1 MTLLCFSYTTLIYF
15 SYIVSSLM
23 NCMTLVSGAMKHT
36 NQIVYLDFVDYI
48 LIRGPYVE
56 VQVYTNSK
64 HVYQL
69 HRKQPPTL

>member
-1 MTLLCFSYTTLIYF
+1 
-15 SYIVSSLM
+15 
-23 NCMTLVSGAMKHT
+23 MKHT

>member
-1 MTLLCFSYTTLIYF
+1 
-15 SYIVSSLM
+15 M

-56 VQVYTNSK
+56 VQVYTNAK

-69 HRKQPPTL
+69 DRNNHLLYNHGWGVGWGYHY